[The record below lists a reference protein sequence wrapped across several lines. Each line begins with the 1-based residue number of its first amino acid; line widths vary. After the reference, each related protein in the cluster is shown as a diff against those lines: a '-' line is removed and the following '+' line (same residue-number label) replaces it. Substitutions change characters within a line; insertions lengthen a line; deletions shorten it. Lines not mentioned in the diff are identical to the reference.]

1 MYICIYVTSLRFLI
15 QVIGYIVAASQCSL
29 LRLIMNKSRVPDVLK
44 RNRDCWDEWPPPK
57 SRPWTRPAVPNSL
70 RKKVNVSS
78 RRKWRA
84 KAGREH
90 FFRLSKKLSKV
101 LRHTAVEEGFDMH
114 KDGCIAVHDL
124 LAHLSFK
131 AFTEEDILVCIEN
144 NAKDRFELI
153 VEGNTSWVRAR
164 QGHNQ
169 EVAER
174 IDEDSLH
181 TRITLDT
188 APRIAIHGT
197 FSTLLE
203 KIAEKD

>member
-1 MYICIYVTSLRFLI
+1 
-15 QVIGYIVAASQCSL
+15 
-29 LRLIMNKSRVPDVLK
+29 
-44 RNRDCWDEWPPPK
+44 
-57 SRPWTRPAVPNSL
+57 VPNSL
-70 RKKVNVSS
+70 RKKVNVACWGHSVQ
-78 RRKWRA
+78 
-84 KAGREH
+84 
-90 FFRLSKKLSKV
+90 LSKKLSRV
-101 LRHTAVEEGFDMH
+101 LRHTAVEEGFIMR

-124 LAHLSFK
+124 LAHLTFK

-174 IDEDSLH
+174 IDENSLR

-188 APRIAIHGT
+188 APRTAIHGT
-197 FSTLLE
+197 SQLCSPRRIEKVQSTVYPHGHRTT
-203 KIAEKD
+203 